1 MKGGEFPDNERQG
14 LDNYA
19 GGNVE
24 EKLKRRPLLVFF
36 YMDGC
41 SHCEVTKPH
50 WEKLKK
56 KYGRMMMDVESAN
69 VPSTEGVNGF
79 PTLKYKPQHG
89 DDRTISGEQHS
100 AGEIERKLGLRR
112 GLTRRR
118 PRRLS
123 RRVSRRRFGH

>member
-1 MKGGEFPDNERQG
+1 MDALGDKSVYPGRV
-14 LDNYA
+14 NYE

-36 YMDGC
+36 FMNGC

-50 WEKLKK
+50 WDKLKK
-56 KYGRMMMDVESAN
+56 KHGKMMMEIESSD

-79 PTLKYKPQHG
+79 PTLKYKPQRG
-89 DDRTISGEQHS
+89 DDRVISGEQHS
-100 AGEIERKLGLRR
+100 PGEIERKLGLRR

-118 PRRLS
+118 SRRPS
-123 RRVSRRRFGH
+123 RRVSRRRLGH